1 MLFRYTVEFYVE
13 NGAADL
19 YPNAS
24 PTGLVKEHGIIAG
37 TTWGDATNR
46 LVEYYGEDNLLEV
59 SFYELENPLCD
70 DEIKD
75 MMVQK

>member
-1 MLFRYTVEFYVE
+1 MLFRYTVKFYVE
-13 NGAADL
+13 DGAADL

-24 PTGLVKEHGIIAG
+24 STGLVKEHGVIAG
-37 TTWGDATNR
+37 ATWGDAANS
-46 LVEYYGEDNLLEV
+46 LAEYYGEGNLLEI